1 MGTQDIQLS
10 KLVDPSKP
18 KNILT
23 AAQDIFLHH
32 YPRKQF
38 SIVKK
43 CFSLISELFEGRFPG
58 YRRCNTDYHNFSH
71 TLDTFLA
78 TGRLLDGYN
87 LEAAPLAAPLA
98 AELLLAALFHDT
110 GYIQEEWD
118 VEGTGAKYTVEHVQ
132 RGIVF
137 LKKHCEIFD
146 IKPESAE
153 IISRIILCT
162 DMSVDISGIPFPSSE
177 ERAAGMILGTA
188 DLLGQMADRV
198 YLEKLL
204 FLYYEFKEAGI
215 GDYKTEYDLISRNI
229 DFYEMVKKRF
239 DNELKEM
246 YRYARHHF
254 RERFSVDNNLYIQ
267 SIDRHIAYLRKI
279 LEDDTSNWRSKLKR
293 GSWIQ
298 QGTDDS
304 VTKENR
310 SGEKQG

>member
-10 KLVDPSKP
+10 QLVDASKP

-23 AAQDIFLHH
+23 AIQDIFLHH
-32 YPRKQF
+32 YPRRQF

-43 CFSLISELFEGRFPG
+43 CFSLISELFEGKFPG
-58 YRRCNTDYHNFSH
+58 YRKCNTEYHDFNH

-87 LEAAPLAAPLA
+87 LEGAPITPPRA

-110 GYIQEEWD
+110 GYIQDEWD
-118 VEGTGAKYTVEHVQ
+118 VEGTGAKYTAEHVE

-146 IKPESAE
+146 IQPESAE

-177 ERAAGMILGTA
+177 ERVAGMMLGTA

-229 DFYEMVKKRF
+229 DFYETTKKRF
-239 DNELKEM
+239 NTDLKEM
-246 YRYARHHF
+246 YRYARYHF
-254 RERFSVDNNLYIQ
+254 KERFSVDKNLYIQ

-293 GSWIQ
+293 GNWIQ
-298 QGTDDS
+298 KGTADN
-304 VTKENR
+304 VTRGNH
-310 SGEKQG
+310 SGEK

>member
-10 KLVDPSKP
+10 QLVDASKP
-18 KNILT
+18 RNILT
-23 AAQDIFLHH
+23 AVQDIFLYH
-32 YPRKQF
+32 YPRRQF

-43 CFSLISELFEGRFPG
+43 CFSLISQLFEGKFPG
-58 YRRCNTDYHNFSH
+58 YRRCNTEYHNFNH

-87 LEAAPLAAPLA
+87 IDSAPIAPSLA

-118 VEGTGAKYTVEHVQ
+118 VEGTGAKYTAEHVQ

-137 LKKHCEIFD
+137 LKKHCKTFGIQ
-146 IKPESAE
+146 PESAE

-162 DMSVDISGIPFPSSE
+162 DMSVDISSIPFPSSE
-177 ERAAGMILGTA
+177 ERGAGMILGTA

-215 GDYKTEYDLISRNI
+215 GDYETEYDLISRNI
-229 DFYEMVKKRF
+229 DFYEMVKRRF

-254 RERFSVDNNLYIQ
+254 KERFSFDYNLYIQ

-293 GSWIQ
+293 GNWIHK
-298 QGTDDS
+298 GNAESMT
-304 VTKENR
+304 ERNR
-310 SGEKQG
+310 SGEKKF